1 LLVELSNIAYYKEY
15 DLKPVKKMIDNA
27 FWQTIGKDISAA
39 TSTDFSIVK
48 ADRISGG
55 DINQSFVVYNNQQH
69 FFIKINNADV
79 AAMFEQ
85 EAYSLKAIHNANT
98 IACPS
103 VICLGSTD
111 SLSYLVLEY
120 LTIDRSQQSNWY
132 QYGQE
137 LAQMHEVTVHGQF
150 GWQEDNF
157 IGLTPQSN
165 QWQSNWRSFFAEQR
179 IGWQLQLLREKSVKL
194 GNIDHIVDACHKGL
208 LHHKVFPSLVHG
220 DLWQGNM
227 GFCDGKPLIFDP
239 ASYYGDREVDIAMTE
254 LFGTLPQDF
263 YQGYQSISA
272 IPPGYE
278 KRKHI
283 YNLYHILN
291 HANLFGEVYIDQAR
305 ASITRI
311 LAFE

>member
-1 LLVELSNIAYYKEY
+1 MPNIAYYKEY

-39 TSTDFSIVK
+39 TSTDFSVVK

-55 DINQSFVVYNNQQH
+55 DINQSFTVYNNKQR
-69 FFIKINNADV
+69 FFIKVNKADM

-85 EAYSLKAIHNANT
+85 EAYALKAINSTNA
-98 IACPS
+98 IACPN
-103 VICLGSTD
+103 VICLGSTG

-120 LTIDRSQQSNWY
+120 LTIDKSQQSNWY

-137 LAQMHEVTVHGQF
+137 LAQMHEAAVHGQF

-157 IGLTPQSN
+157 IGVTPQSN

-179 IGWQLQLLREKSVKL
+179 IGWQLQLLREKSIKL

-208 LHHKVFPSLVHG
+208 LHHKVLPSLVHG

-227 GFCDGKPLIFDP
+227 GFCEGKPLIFDP